1 MSAQEEAVANQ
12 AERAAALQQE
22 GHGHGHGHGGG
33 AAAAASDA
41 GGHHAHG
48 HDADGNCQ
56 GGGGGGG
63 GGHGHGHGHGQ
74 QPQSQQQAQQAA
86 AAAGPMITSVVAMVP
101 DISKPLDGR
110 DPVPVTQQQMQQIQ
124 MMGQMMAN
132 MIMSAVGKAFQNM
145 TQADLTEE
153 QKKIADD
160 SMALAETQRDNMV
173 EAQMTME
180 RAMGKVLNRLEPEQ
194 VEKWS
199 KHVKSFVEANVPGND
214 DTTKAYLWIGTKI
227 REDELKMKALTT
239 DEEEATAKEARTK
252 AMALAQQGTP
262 EAQAQAQQII
272 FAANKELE
280 KTYNDEFNKA
290 KEAFMVRLNE
300 FRYCQYYQ
308 CCVQVS
314 MTMQQQMMMGRGQQE
329 AMRQPSKAKQ
339 MEIMERCQVQLHASF
354 TEKQCE
360 LFLTFRKNLS
370 NYGGVDFIDAE
381 TTARTEARLA
391 AKKAAEPEPEA
402 ASDQG
407 WGAWIADSV
416 NSVAS
421 AVGAVLGD
429 EVRAACPPARVP
441 TCLAATLISFFGRPV
456 WRMPCVALLIRV
468 CVRVSVRVFVRV
480 CVRAGWLENRTRSRT
495 HRLWL
500 QRRPRRTACLPATAP
515 AWSLKRAPVSGRAVR
530 ISRCATACLALPC
543 LALPCLALPC
553 LALPCLA
560 LPCLAL
566 PCLPACPQHTCT
578 PGSI

>member
-22 GHGHGHGHGGG
+22 CHGHGHGHGGG

-56 GGGGGGG
+56 GGSSGGGGG

-194 VEKWS
+194 EEKWS

-391 AKKAAEPEPEA
+391 AKKAAEPEPEP

-480 CVRAGWLENRTRSRT
+480 CVLAGWLAGWKTGPGAERTGYGCRGGRVEPLT
-495 HRLWL
+495 YL
-500 QRRPRRTACLPATAP
+500 QRHQLG
-515 AWSLKRAPVSGRAVR
+515 V
-530 ISRCATACLALPC
+530 
-543 LALPCLALPC
+543 
-553 LALPCLA
+553 
-560 LPCLAL
+560 
-566 PCLPACPQHTCT
+566 
-578 PGSI
+578 